1 MNGAPGGGTEVPPFQ
16 SNDFS
21 AACKATYHSGWIQGL
36 KAPAPSETRD
46 SGGEQTRAI
55 LWEKGWRVE
64 VMRAVSGSFALER
77 RAQDDG
83 KNRQSQRKKQIP
95 FGNDKQK
102 NQSPAPSGRQEPHP
116 NRDKTA
122 VRMGH
127 PASMVVAA
135 GGCRLTYAL
144 WHLQEPHA
152 PA

>member
-1 MNGAPGGGTEVPPFQ
+1 
-16 SNDFS
+16 
-21 AACKATYHSGWIQGL
+21 
-36 KAPAPSETRD
+36 
-46 SGGEQTRAI
+46 
-55 LWEKGWRVE
+55 
-64 VMRAVSGSFALER
+64 MRAVSGSFALER

-127 PASMVVAA
+127 PALPGAQRRGTWGTHFTPCMVVAA
-135 GGCRLTYAL
+135 GGCGLAYAL
-144 WHLQEPHA
+144 WHLRKSHA
-152 PA
+152 SE